1 MNQCGFDALSGAA
14 SMSYDPW
21 LLSMAGRIS
30 SSCSVSPCR
39 VTLLVGVLLCS
50 CACGHPLYLAR
61 AAQTS
66 AQLARAEQLDAAE
79 KAPYEYYYALE
90 HLRKARSEAL
100 AAEYWDAV
108 ALLQV
113 AFDYAS
119 RAVKVSQRM
128 EPVPPSA
135 SSLPAPDA
143 SVGLE
148 HQSASSP
155 GAP

>member
-1 MNQCGFDALSGAA
+1 
-14 SMSYDPW
+14 MS
-21 LLSMAGRIS
+21 GRIS
-30 SSCSVSPCR
+30 SWYSISSRR
-39 VTLLVGVLLCS
+39 VAAPFGILLCS

-66 AQLARAEQLDAAE
+66 AELARAEQLDAAE

-90 HLRKARSEAL
+90 HLREARSEAL
-100 AAEYWDAV
+100 EAEYGDAV

-119 RAVKVSQRM
+119 RAVEVSQRM
-128 EPVPPSA
+128 EPVPSSGSRSPAPA
-135 SSLPAPDA
+135 SS
-143 SVGLE
+143 VGAD
-148 HQSASSP
+148 HHSTSSP